1 MGQGG
6 GGSASAGVGAGA
18 IPYGLDAGKSGVGV
32 EKRGDT
38 SRAGGAAA
46 RNATGGMGIKE
57 GQLADELAWKQ
68 DWQKRHDIPHANLNK
83 SPWSPGK

>member
-6 GGSASAGVGAGA
+6 GGNASAGGAGA

-38 SRAGGAAA
+38 SRAGVAAA

-68 DWQKRHDIPHANLNK
+68 DWQKRHDMPHANPLK
-83 SPWSPGK
+83 SPWSPEK